1 LRHARPEL
9 DGDDIAFLLAI
20 AGWLGY
26 GLQPTPVGRYEFR
39 VALSTVKSFLKTGK
53 SKVVASRKKLEQ
65 LGVIVVTQPENQAD
79 HVPATYRVNIELIG
93 TGVPAQDSGGQT
105 SGFQGETLRGSDVGP
120 RGVLPQDSAGFRRET
135 VRRSLESKES
145 MVIEDEPAVLADSRA
160 SDDGSHELMYAQIH
174 GAIASDVDL
183 SRITPADAIDEIAAE
198 YMSSSSRIDVL
209 ATIRDAGDYLRTE
222 KGRAIRN
229 GRDHLLRR
237 LDWAIKAAEKRNRA
251 KDPPKPSPVAVDF
264 STQPLPP
271 TRMIR
276 VKF

>member
-105 SGFQGETLRGSDVGP
+105 SGFQGETPRGPTSEP

-135 VRRSLESKES
+135 VRRSLESKDS
-145 MVIEDEPAVLADSRA
+145 LVIEDEPATLADSLA
-160 SDDGSHELMYAQIH
+160 SDDSSYELTHAQIQE
-174 GAIASDVDL
+174 AIVADIDL
-183 SRITPADAIDEIAAE
+183 ARITPANAIDEIASE
-198 YMSSSSRIDVL
+198 YATHDGKIDAI